1 MCKVEGLLKILPVTA
16 FVVSAV
22 TLHIFKVV
30 PPAHG
35 KKKLENM
42 PEKILA
48 PLVHPRHF
56 AQYCIDGSC
65 THWVI
70 VLRVSCAKLKLRTF
84 TLLYIKYFHGLLIC
98 VSETNFIVQAFY
110 YLRRMGYVCENRIQY
125 CTIATGVEMKNEFFS
140 LRSSTY
146 QNKSSI

>member
-1 MCKVEGLLKILPVTA
+1 
-16 FVVSAV
+16 
-22 TLHIFKVV
+22 
-30 PPAHG
+30 
-35 KKKLENM
+35 M

-84 TLLYIKYFHGLLIC
+84 TLLYIKYFHGLLKEVIGQN
-98 VSETNFIVQAFY
+98 VEIDIFPNPAESAVTFSFGKHLSGQV
-110 YLRRMGYVCENRIQY
+110 
-125 CTIATGVEMKNEFFS
+125 TIFDNLGKEV
-140 LRSSTY
+140 LRSEITG
-146 QNKSSI
+146 QTTLDVSSLPPGMYTAMFYISEYDLFTGRKLVIQ